1 MLYYMYMYIYSTNEE
16 RVSVYSLVSF
26 DRVFPYEI
34 SVYRDEI
41 NRRCVNISQRARLH
55 RKRGRGKGK
64 KNIFIYLCFPSFFS
78 FYIYIHIR
86 IFCFRHL
93 HHTFLPLYFN
103 MGIVQTNPT
112 KYKPELIMC
121 LRHVCLFSNTYS
133 IPRV

>member
-1 MLYYMYMYIYSTNEE
+1 MYIYIYIYSTNEE

-41 NRRCVNISQRARLH
+41 NRRCVNILQRARLH
-55 RKRGRGKGK
+55 RKRRGGGGRKTFL
-64 KNIFIYLCFPSFFS
+64 FISVSLPFFL
-78 FYIYIHIR
+78 FTRIHIR